1 MFAKGSIMKLAGNL
15 SRLLLTCAML
25 LAANVNAESILK
37 PVSLGN
43 GVYALIGAIGAR
55 EPVNMG
61 LNANYGVVD
70 TPQGTILIDSGASSK
85 SAALLE
91 KEATSLTGKPVKWVI
106 NTGSQDH
113 RWLGNGYFINNG
125 VEVIALSRTVET
137 QKKLGLSE
145 IDALTRTLGDQM
157 AGTHPAYAQKPI
169 AAETKKLVLGGRQIE
184 INYFGD
190 AHFSGDATVLLPK
203 EKIAFSG
210 DLIYVDRLLGIL
222 PESNAKSWLSAFNRF
237 LRLNPR
243 VIVPGHGS
251 VTDVVK
257 AQKDTGN
264 YLFFIVNGTQ
274 TMAEDMAGVD
284 KAVQELGDAN
294 QFSHLA
300 NYNELHKGNV
310 SRAYLRLEGEQ

>member
-1 MFAKGSIMKLAGNL
+1 MKFVRMIPKLVLLCTSVLAIH
-15 SRLLLTCAML
+15 AH
-25 LAANVNAESILK
+25 AESILK
-37 PVSLGN
+37 PVSLGD
-43 GVYALIGAIGAR
+43 GVYALVGPTGAR
-55 EPVNMG
+55 ENANMG
-61 LNANYGVVD
+61 LNANYGVIS
-70 TPQGTILIDSGASSK
+70 TPQGAILIDSGASNQ

-91 KEATSLTGKPVKWVI
+91 KEAKALTGKPVKWVI

-113 RWLGNGYFINNG
+113 RWLGNGYFIKQG
-125 VEVIALSRTVET
+125 AEVIALSKTVET

-145 IDALTRTLGDQM
+145 IDALKRTLGDQM
-157 AGTHPAYAQKPI
+157 AGTQPAYSQKPI
-169 AAETKKLVLGGRQIE
+169 TTETKKLVLGGRQIE

-190 AHFSGDATVLLPK
+190 AHFPGDATVFLPK

-222 PESNAKSWLSAFNRF
+222 PESDAKSWLSAFKSF
-237 LRLNPR
+237 LKLNPR

-251 VTDVVK
+251 VTDVAK
-257 AQKDTGN
+257 AQKDTGG

-284 KAVQELGDAN
+284 KAVQKLGDAP
-294 QFSHLA
+294 QFSGLA

-310 SRAYLRLEGEQ
+310 SRAYLRLEGGQ